1 MLGRQYVRWRC
12 PLVCACLWLSQSP
25 SVQAAR
31 ANGSDSQVREAVRHA
46 VELEHPDADVDR
58 LRVLERDDLEREL
71 SHIAGKMARPI
82 SFYSLHDIDSASD
95 DGSLWV
101 VVSRDSPQGSD
112 ELYSF
117 ENTDGTEQSTEKFN
131 RLLTHLILSI
141 PNEKATSI
149 AQLFLSCCV
158 RGSLGETV
166 IDEEGLRYSVGRFYS
181 RIYGDVWR
189 ALEAYTQW
197 WEGYEKA
204 AVHLT
209 PTVVVEGGVRRIILK
224 RVLLTFGMH
233 PQLQRWEV
241 AVSSDGSVSV
251 LTVEPIFPKKTRWLS
266 HAFRST
272 IEPQIH

>member
-1 MLGRQYVRWRC
+1 MLGRQYLRWCR

-25 SVQAAR
+25 SMQAAR
-31 ANGSDSQVREAVRHA
+31 ASGSDSQVREAVRHA

-71 SHIAGKMARPI
+71 SHIAGMARPI

-117 ENTDGTEQSTEKFN
+117 ENTDGIEQSTEKFN

-197 WEGYEKA
+197 WEGYEKT

-241 AVSSDGSVSV
+241 AVSPDGS
-251 LTVEPIFPKKTRWLS
+251 
-266 HAFRST
+266 
-272 IEPQIH
+272 